1 MDEKVINE
9 QFIVDRIID
18 FMINKENGNWHE
30 EKVKKADLNFT
41 VTYKANG
48 RIVPVDTKGNVLKGV
63 EQPFYVTDPSDATKV
78 IKIQGVPRIMNYI
91 PEQATITVRNASEN
105 TPVRYYTFDEMSEL
119 KAESKEIAQEKSKD
133 IKPKKKVEEKTEEK
147 EKEKEHPL
155 KTEEEKKAEITSKK
169 EATQADGQNEQDHK
183 VLKHIFPWM
192 K

>member
-1 MDEKVINE
+1 
-9 QFIVDRIID
+9 
-18 FMINKENGNWHE
+18 
-30 EKVKKADLNFT
+30 
-41 VTYKANG
+41 
-48 RIVPVDTKGNVLKGV
+48 
-63 EQPFYVTDPSDATKV
+63 
-78 IKIQGVPRIMNYI
+78 MNYI

-155 KTEEEKKAEITSKK
+155 KTEEEKKKTSKK
-169 EATQADGQNEQDHK
+169 DTG
-183 VLKHIFPWM
+183 LKSMFPWL

>member
-1 MDEKVINE
+1 MVDKKQYIAVKTPVIDGYHADKN
-9 QFIVDRIID
+9 IID
-18 FMINKENGNWHE
+18 E

-63 EQPFYVTDPSDATKV
+63 EQPFYVTDSSDATKV

-105 TPVRYYTFDEMSEL
+105 TLVKYYTFDEMSEL
-119 KAESKEIAQEKSKD
+119 KVESKKIEQEKSKD
-133 IKPKKKVEEKTEEK
+133 IKPKKKAEEKGAKEEEK
-147 EKEKEHPL
+147 SL
-155 KTEEEKKAEITSKK
+155 KTEEEKKAEMASKK
-169 EATQADGQNEQDHK
+169 EATQVDGQNEQERK
-183 VLKHIFPWM
+183 VLRYIFPWM

>member
-1 MDEKVINE
+1 
-9 QFIVDRIID
+9 
-18 FMINKENGNWHE
+18 
-30 EKVKKADLNFT
+30 
-41 VTYKANG
+41 
-48 RIVPVDTKGNVLKGV
+48 LKGV

-155 KTEEEKKAEITSKK
+155 KTEEEKKKTSKK
-169 EATQADGQNEQDHK
+169 DTG
-183 VLKHIFPWM
+183 LKSMFPWL

>member
-1 MDEKVINE
+1 MVDKKKYIAVKTPVIDGYHADKN
-9 QFIVDRIID
+9 IID
-18 FMINKENGNWHE
+18 E

-78 IKIQGVPRIMNYI
+78 IKTQGVPRIMNYI

-119 KAESKEIAQEKSKD
+119 KAESKKIAQEKSKD
-133 IKPKKKVEEKTEEK
+133 IKPKKKVEEKTEKK
-147 EKEKEHPL
+147 EKEKEHSL
-155 KTEEEKKAEITSKK
+155 KPEEENKAEITSKK